1 MSLLL
6 LPAAT
11 PAPSRP
17 PALQLPLAAVRQ
29 LPGRRQ
35 LPAVP
40 CAGVAASQA
49 ARLLVGVRLLLLLPG
64 NPLPIIRIKIRSS
77 VVLGIR
83 IFTITEQEPDYETD
97 KNLKVFQ
104 MWGLT

>member
-11 PAPSRP
+11 PSRP

-29 LPGRRQ
+29 LPGRWQ

-49 ARLLVGVRLLLLLPG
+49 ARLGVRLLLLPG
-64 NPLPIIRIKIRSS
+64 NPLPSIIKKNKILRS
-77 VVLGIR
+77 VTDPD
-83 IFTITEQEPDYETD
+83 FHHYTEQEPDYETD
-97 KNLKVFQ
+97 KYLKVFQ
-104 MWGLT
+104 MWG

>member
-35 LPAVP
+35 LPAVIP

-49 ARLLVGVRLLLLLPG
+49 ARLVVRLLLLLLPG
-64 NPLPIIRIKIRSS
+64 NPLP
-77 VVLGIR
+77 
-83 IFTITEQEPDYETD
+83 T
-97 KNLKVFQ
+97 
-104 MWGLT
+104 